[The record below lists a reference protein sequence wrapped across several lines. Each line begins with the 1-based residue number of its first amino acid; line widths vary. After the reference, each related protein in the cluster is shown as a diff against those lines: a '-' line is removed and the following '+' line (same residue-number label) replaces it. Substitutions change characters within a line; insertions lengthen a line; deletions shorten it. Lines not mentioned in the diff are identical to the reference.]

1 MKYIWTL
8 FWTFLLVLMLNYVAG
23 AMIGVGLDLAQST
36 ILAVVSTVIILV
48 ISAVL
53 PNGSEENHGH

>member
-36 ILAVVSTVIILV
+36 ILAVVATIIIIVIP
-48 ISAVL
+48 AVL
-53 PNGSEENHGH
+53 PNGSEEEHQH